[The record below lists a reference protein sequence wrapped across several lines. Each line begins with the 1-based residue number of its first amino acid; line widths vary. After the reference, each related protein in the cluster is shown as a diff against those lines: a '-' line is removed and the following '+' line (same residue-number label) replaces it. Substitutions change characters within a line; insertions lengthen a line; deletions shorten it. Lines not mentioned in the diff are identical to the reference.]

1 MASIR
6 NALAICDT
14 CGFQYPHRV
23 MRLNSYGLL
32 VCPTDFE
39 GGFDL
44 KNDPQNKAPDVREDI
59 NISNPRPPSNR
70 DRNITWGQSNF
81 DWDDVFK
88 FRLPTTETIVTET
101 FPVSTNGSQLLNISV
116 TQDLLTPTQITMK
129 QEHPSTSTASATIYQ
144 RFDDQ
149 GNRLD
154 LNNMPIKIS
163 GITGT
168 VEVGMAVSIIT
179 GTSAAG
185 QPPLRVSWQPSTLRK
200 HFSFWSNI

>member
-116 TQDLLTPTQITMK
+116 TQDLLTPTKITMK
-129 QEHPSTSTASATIYQ
+129 QEHPSTSTVSATIYQ

-179 GTSAAG
+179 GTSAEG
-185 QPPLRVSWQPSTLRK
+185 QLPLRVSWQPSTERK

>member
-1 MASIR
+1 MASSQ

-14 CGFQYPHRV
+14 CGFRYPHRV

-44 KNDPQNKAPDVREDI
+44 KNDPQNRSPDVREDI

-81 DWDDVFK
+81 DWNDVFK

-116 TQDLLTPTQITMK
+116 TQDLLTPTKITMK
-129 QEHPSTSTASATIYQ
+129 QEHPSTSTVSATIYQ

-163 GITGT
+163 RITGT

-185 QPPLRVSWQPSTLRK
+185 QLPLRVSWQPSTERK
-200 HFSFWSNI
+200 HFSFWSSI

>member
-70 DRNITWGQSNF
+70 DRNITWGQANF

-116 TQDLLTPTQITMK
+116 TQNLLTPTQITMK
-129 QEHPSTSTASATIYQ
+129 HEHPSTSTASATIYQ
-144 RFDDQ
+144 RFDEQ

-168 VEVGMAVSIIT
+168 VEEGMAVSIIT
-179 GTSAAG
+179 GTSATG
-185 QPPLRVSWQPSTLRK
+185 QLPLRVSWQPSTLRK

>member
-116 TQDLLTPTQITMK
+116 TQDLLTPTKITMK
-129 QEHPSTSTASATIYQ
+129 QEHPSTSTVSATIYQ

-179 GTSAAG
+179 GTSAEG
-185 QPPLRVSWQPSTLRK
+185 QLPLRVSWQPSTLRK

>member
-179 GTSAAG
+179 GTSAEG
-185 QPPLRVSWQPSTLRK
+185 QLPLRVSWQPSTLRK

>member
-70 DRNITWGQSNF
+70 DRNITWGQANF

-116 TQDLLTPTQITMK
+116 TQNLLTPTQITMK

-144 RFDDQ
+144 RFDEQ

-179 GTSAAG
+179 GTSATG
-185 QPPLRVSWQPSTLRK
+185 QLPLRVSWQPSTLRK

>member
-81 DWDDVFK
+81 DWNDVFK

-116 TQDLLTPTQITMK
+116 TQDLLTPTKITMK
-129 QEHPSTSTASATIYQ
+129 QEHPSTSTVSATIYQ

-179 GTSAAG
+179 GTSAEG
-185 QPPLRVSWQPSTLRK
+185 QLPLRVSWQPSTLRK

>member
-116 TQDLLTPTQITMK
+116 TQDLLTPTKITMK
-129 QEHPSTSTASATIYQ
+129 QEHPSTSTVSATIYQ
-144 RFDDQ
+144 
-149 GNRLD
+149 
-154 LNNMPIKIS
+154 
-163 GITGT
+163 
-168 VEVGMAVSIIT
+168 
-179 GTSAAG
+179 
-185 QPPLRVSWQPSTLRK
+185 TL
-200 HFSFWSNI
+200 

>member
-70 DRNITWGQSNF
+70 DRNITWGQANF

-116 TQDLLTPTQITMK
+116 TQNLLTPTQITMK
-129 QEHPSTSTASATIYQ
+129 QEQPSTSTASATIYQ
-144 RFDDQ
+144 RFDEQ

-154 LNNMPIKIS
+154 LNNIPIKIS
-163 GITGT
+163 DITGT

-179 GTSAAG
+179 GTSATG
-185 QPPLRVSWQPSTLRK
+185 QLPLRVSWQPSTLRK

>member
-1 MASIR
+1 MASTK

-44 KNDPQNKAPDVREDI
+44 KNDPQNRPPDVREDI

-70 DRNITWGQSNF
+70 DRNITWANANY
-81 DWDDVFK
+81 DWDNVFK
-88 FRLPTTETIVTET
+88 FNLPTTETIVTQT
-101 FPVSTNGSQLLNISV
+101 FPVSTDNTQRLNISV
-116 TQDLLTPTQITMK
+116 TQDLLTPTEITMK
-129 QEHPSTSTASATIYQ
+129 QEHPSTSTASGTIIQ
-144 RFDDQ
+144 RFNDQ
-149 GNRLD
+149 GERLD
-154 LNNMPIKIS
+154 LNSEPIKI
-163 GITGT
+163 GNITGT

-185 QPPLRVSWQPSTLRK
+185 QLPLRVSWQPSTLRK

>member
-70 DRNITWGQSNF
+70 DRNITWGQANF

-129 QEHPSTSTASATIYQ
+129 QEQPSTSTASATIYQ
-144 RFDDQ
+144 RFDEQ

-154 LNNMPIKIS
+154 LNNIPIKIS
-163 GITGT
+163 DITGT

-179 GTSAAG
+179 GTSAIG
-185 QPPLRVSWQPSTLRK
+185 QLPLRVSWQPSTLRK

>member
-116 TQDLLTPTQITMK
+116 TQDLLTPTKITMK
-129 QEHPSTSTASATIYQ
+129 QEHPSTSTVSATIYQ

-163 GITGT
+163 RITGT

-179 GTSAAG
+179 GTSAEG
-185 QPPLRVSWQPSTLRK
+185 QLPLRVSWQPSTLRK

>member
-144 RFDDQ
+144 RFDAQ

-179 GTSAAG
+179 GTSAEG
-185 QPPLRVSWQPSTLRK
+185 QLPLRVSWQPSTLRK

>member
-1 MASIR
+1 
-6 NALAICDT
+6 
-14 CGFQYPHRV
+14 
-23 MRLNSYGLL
+23 
-32 VCPTDFE
+32 
-39 GGFDL
+39 
-44 KNDPQNKAPDVREDI
+44 
-59 NISNPRPPSNR
+59 
-70 DRNITWGQSNF
+70 
-81 DWDDVFK
+81 
-88 FRLPTTETIVTET
+88 
-101 FPVSTNGSQLLNISV
+101 
-116 TQDLLTPTQITMK
+116 MK

-179 GTSAAG
+179 GTSAEG
-185 QPPLRVSWQPSTLRK
+185 QLPLRVSWQPSTLRK

>member
-129 QEHPSTSTASATIYQ
+129 QEHPSTSTVSATIYQ

-179 GTSAAG
+179 GTSAEG
-185 QPPLRVSWQPSTLRK
+185 QLPLRVSWQPSTLRK

>member
-70 DRNITWGQSNF
+70 DRNITWGQANF

-129 QEHPSTSTASATIYQ
+129 QEQPSTSTASATIYQ
-144 RFDDQ
+144 RFDEQ

-179 GTSAAG
+179 GTSAIG
-185 QPPLRVSWQPSTLRK
+185 QLPLRVSWQPSTLRK

>member
-70 DRNITWGQSNF
+70 DRNITWGQANF

-129 QEHPSTSTASATIYQ
+129 QEQPSTSTASATIYQ
-144 RFDDQ
+144 RFDEQ

-179 GTSAAG
+179 GTSATG
-185 QPPLRVSWQPSTLRK
+185 QLPLRVSWQPSTLRK

>member
-116 TQDLLTPTQITMK
+116 TQDLLTPTKITMK
-129 QEHPSTSTASATIYQ
+129 QEHPSTSTVSATIYQ

>member
-116 TQDLLTPTQITMK
+116 TQDLLTPTKITMK
-129 QEHPSTSTASATIYQ
+129 QEHPSTSTVSATIYQ

-185 QPPLRVSWQPSTLRK
+185 QLPLRVSWQPSTLRK